1 MLLGESYPLLGGK
14 MKVRVLFA
22 DASYGPDQLK
32 VLCKAFDAAWDQL
45 APNRGKDPDAVEA
58 ARMRLANIILG
69 LSNKGMLDHDQLTNA
84 ALALMRV
91 SNEGSP
97 ST

>member
-1 MLLGESYPLLGGK
+1 
-14 MKVRVLFA
+14 MKLRVFFA
-22 DASYGPDQLK
+22 DASYGPDQIK

-45 APNRGKDPDAVEA
+45 APNRSKDPDAVEA
-58 ARMRLANIILG
+58 ARTRLANMVLG
-69 LSNKGMLDHDQLTNA
+69 LANKGVLDYDQLTNA
-84 ALALMRV
+84 ALALMEA

>member
-1 MLLGESYPLLGGK
+1 

-32 VLCKAFDAAWDQL
+32 VLCKAFDDAWEIV
-45 APNRGKDPDAVEA
+45 APDISTRPDAIEA

-69 LSNKGMLDHDQLTNA
+69 LANDESIGVENITSAAVQLMATA
-84 ALALMRV
+84 KKATPEL
-91 SNEGSP
+91 
-97 ST
+97 

>member
-1 MLLGESYPLLGGK
+1 

-45 APNRGKDPDAVEA
+45 APNVSKRPDAVEA

-69 LSNKGMLDHDQLTNA
+69 LANKGIFDHDQLTNA
-84 ALALMRV
+84 ALVLMAA
-91 SNEGSP
+91 SQESSP

>member
-1 MLLGESYPLLGGK
+1 

-32 VLCKAFDAAWDQL
+32 VLCKAFDEAWDIVSPTIS
-45 APNRGKDPDAVEA
+45 ARPDAIEA

-69 LSNKGMLDHDQLTNA
+69 LANDGSIGAENLTRAAVQLMADPKKTA
-84 ALALMRV
+84 
-91 SNEGSP
+91 P
-97 ST
+97 